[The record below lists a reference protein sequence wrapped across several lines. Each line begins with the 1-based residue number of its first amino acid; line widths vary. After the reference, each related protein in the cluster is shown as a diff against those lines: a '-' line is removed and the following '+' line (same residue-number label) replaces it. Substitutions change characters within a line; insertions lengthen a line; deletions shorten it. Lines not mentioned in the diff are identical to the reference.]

1 MTTAIQ
7 VVTTIDTEEGATRLA
22 RTLVERRLA
31 ACVQVAGPVA
41 SVYRWQGRVEEA
53 REWQCLIKTRADL
66 FDAVAAA
73 IRALHAYELPEII
86 ALPIVAG
93 GTVVNYVFVMIRI
106 DLSSAANSNALR
118 AKEPYF
124 RDALVRA
131 AHRAPFNSNKDYLS
145 VDEAKLKA
153 QVMRDAVA
161 IAGARNIKG
170 VTLISQTAK
179 RHSGV
184 PKYRGA

>member
-1 MTTAIQ
+1 MK
-7 VVTTIDTEEGATRLA
+7 R
-22 RTLVERRLA
+22 
-31 ACVQVAGPVA
+31 
-41 SVYRWQGRVEEA
+41 
-53 REWQCLIKTRADL
+53 
-66 FDAVAAA
+66 
-73 IRALHAYELPEII
+73 RALIAALTLLFAADAAHASGGEAKPAEVGQYVNLQPI

>member
-22 RTLVERRLA
+22 RMLVERRLA

-93 GTVVNYVFVMIRI
+93 DPAYLDWLRREVV
-106 DLSSAANSNALR
+106 
-118 AKEPYF
+118 P
-124 RDALVRA
+124 
-131 AHRAPFNSNKDYLS
+131 P
-145 VDEAKLKA
+145 
-153 QVMRDAVA
+153 
-161 IAGARNIKG
+161 
-170 VTLISQTAK
+170 
-179 RHSGV
+179 
-184 PKYRGA
+184 